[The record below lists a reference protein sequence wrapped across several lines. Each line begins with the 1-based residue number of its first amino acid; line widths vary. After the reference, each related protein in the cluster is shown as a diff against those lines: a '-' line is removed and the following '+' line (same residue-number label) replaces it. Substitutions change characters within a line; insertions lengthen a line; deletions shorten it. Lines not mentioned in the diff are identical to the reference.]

1 MTGQDQGQQGGAG
14 PEAIGEDRAAGSEAY
29 FVPVGPDTYLPSEHA
44 GGAWSDDELHI
55 SPVGALLVEHL
66 ERWRAQHAD
75 PDKVL
80 GRLSID
86 ILGQLR
92 RGPIELSTRMV
103 RPGRTIELLETTAV
117 IAGRETL
124 RARSWVMSAQ
134 ETAEVAGTE
143 LPLLPGPEGLPERS
157 MSEDWTGGFIHSIS
171 LRDAEPKRPGRG
183 RSWLRAEHPLIEGED
198 AGELATFLIPVDA
211 SNGIAVREKP
221 REWMFP
227 NLDLTIHLMRR
238 PTGRWLGLDTTVS
251 FGPTGQ
257 GLTSSVLHDQE
268 GPLGSVQQTLTVRP
282 IPRDA

>member
-1 MTGQDQGQQGGAG
+1 MAGRDQGQRGESR
-14 PEAIGEDRAAGSEAY
+14 PETIGDDRAAGSEAY
-29 FVPVGPDTYLPSEHA
+29 FVPVGPDTYLPTEHA

-80 GRLSID
+80 GRISID

-92 RGPIELSTRMV
+92 RGPIQLSTRML

-134 ETAEVAGTE
+134 VTAEVAGTE
-143 LPLLPGPEGLPERS
+143 LPPLPGPEGLPERS
-157 MSEDWTGGFIHSIS
+157 MAEDWTGGFIHSIS

-183 RSWLRAEHPLIEGED
+183 RRWLR
-198 AGELATFLIPVDA
+198 
-211 SNGIAVREKP
+211 AVREKP

-282 IPRDA
+282 IPRQA